1 MTFFPLS
8 LFSFVLTLC
17 ILLGRKYTDER
28 VRGFSDTGP
37 SPAPHHL
44 VPHKVCKGGLT
55 ISTQGNLWQRG
66 VSRGNV
72 KIGKGKPDMEQ
83 NTALDVWA
91 QYRAEQHKVCLWYLG
106 SRIQASNGCSLCE
119 IIPNPH

>member
-37 SPAPHHL
+37 SPAPRHL

-55 ISTQGNLWQRG
+55 ISTQGKEG
-66 VSRGNV
+66 S
-72 KIGKGKPDMEQ
+72 
-83 NTALDVWA
+83 
-91 QYRAEQHKVCLWYLG
+91 AE
-106 SRIQASNGCSLCE
+106 E
-119 IIPNPH
+119 M